1 MEQKKINICL
11 TENAQVIFT
20 RLGFDP
26 STYGAAYDGESA
38 GLDLYNM
45 GERTVL
51 PGRNKWVAFGEKEAL
66 IPTGVRIKIPPGY
79 VGLVKERGSII
90 KTGLKARAG
99 VLDPGFT
106 GEVFVSLINLGERD
120 TGVET
125 GAKLPVQLIVV
136 PCENNFNVVSYA
148 QFLEDNRDSKRRE
161 GQVGSTDQGN
171 STD

>member
-26 STYGAAYDGESA
+26 NTYGAAYNGESA

-45 GERTVL
+45 GEKVRL
-51 PGRNKWVAFGEKEAL
+51 IGRNKWVAYGERECL
-66 IPTGVRIKIPPGY
+66 IPTGVRINIPHGY

-90 KTGLKARAG
+90 KTGLTVRAG

-106 GEVFVSLINLGERD
+106 GEVFVNLINVGERD
-120 TGVET
+120 TSVET

-136 PCENNFNVVSYA
+136 PCENKFNVVSYA
-148 QFLEDNRDSKRRE
+148 QFLEENKNAQRQE
-161 GQVGSTDQGN
+161 GQVGSTD
-171 STD
+171 

>member
-1 MEQKKINICL
+1 MVQKKIDICL

-26 STYGAAYDGESA
+26 GTYGAAYDGESA

-45 GERTVL
+45 GEKVTL
-51 PGRNKWVAFGEKEAL
+51 FGRNKWVAFGERESL

-79 VGLVKERGSII
+79 VGIIKERGSII
-90 KTGLKARAG
+90 KTGLTVRAG

-106 GEVFVSLINLGERD
+106 GEVFVNLINVGERD
-120 TGVET
+120 TAVET

-136 PCENNFNVVSYA
+136 PCENKFNVVNYA
-148 QFLEDNRDSKRRE
+148 QFLEDNVSSRRQE
-161 GQVGSTDQGN
+161 GQIGSSD
-171 STD
+171 